1 LSAGWSTNKWLFQAQ
16 IFVPPWCQA
25 AHPVNAQRRNPISSL
40 WEFNFFISN
49 GRGFAGYDR
58 ILNSIKQW
66 FAEVR

>member
-1 LSAGWSTNKWLFQAQ
+1 LSAGWSTNKYLFQAQ
-16 IFVPPWCQA
+16 IFVPPWRQA

-49 GRGFAGYDR
+49 GHGFAGYGR

-66 FAEVR
+66 FTEVR